1 MGKKRRRMSSQKFTR
16 KFAAKFAKFKAA
28 VAEAISITAGTYEE
42 IVEERE
48 AAEEALKVVA
58 NEVDESAT
66 AEPKPKKRSRKI
78 SPRKKTPDSK
88 KKPAKKRTTKRKPAK
103 KK

>member
-1 MGKKRRRMSSQKFTR
+1 MGKARRRMTNPKFAK

-42 IVEERE
+42 VVEERKE
-48 AAEEALKVVA
+48 VEEKKVPKVIIK
-58 NEVDESAT
+58 EVDESAT

-78 SPRKKTPDSK
+78 SPRKKTSDSK
-88 KKPAKKRTTKRKPAK
+88 KKTTKKRKPAK